1 MCLYVRLFWFIK
13 ESIIHGRAGHHFI
26 TLRTP
31 SYRMNDP
38 YLISDKLSNQ
48 HLITKSLNCCVRLVD
63 DRLCIKLRTCCT
75 KCTNVFTPM
84 SSAAFRA
91 LQVLWGTQWAGQTV
105 DFLLSVAAVSAMYV
119 AECQGP
125 SHSKPAG
132 CDISDNGDVSAS
144 VVANGVLSSVAATH
158 AVVLFGVHL
167 C

>member
-1 MCLYVRLFWFIK
+1 MGF
-13 ESIIHGRAGHHFI
+13 
-26 TLRTP
+26 
-31 SYRMNDP
+31 
-38 YLISDKLSNQ
+38 
-48 HLITKSLNCCVRLVD
+48 
-63 DRLCIKLRTCCT
+63 
-75 KCTNVFTPM
+75 
-84 SSAAFRA
+84 AAFRA